1 VRDMLLLLL
10 DNRLG
15 VKGGRLLLLLVGV
28 GDDDWVGVGVH
39 DRVLLVLHVLL
50 LLWVPYHLLGILLV
64 LLLLL
69 IHLLLLLLLL
79 LGIEPEALIV
89 TRLGR
94 LGPELLHR

>member
-1 VRDMLLLLL
+1 VWDRLLL

-15 VKGGRLLLLLVGV
+15 VKGGGLLLLLVGV
-28 GDDDWVGVGVH
+28 GDDDRVGVGVH
-39 DRVLLVLHVLL
+39 DGVLLVLHVLL

-79 LGIEPEALIV
+79 GIEPEALIV
-89 TRLGR
+89 TCLGR
-94 LGPELLHR
+94 LWPELLHR